1 MSRRRSERS
10 GPHARRRTG
19 ISIIEMVTVIALTGI
34 LSVGLAGI
42 LRHPLQG
49 YAAVSRR
56 SELVDLADLAVH
68 RMSRD
73 LRMALPN
80 SVRVSGSGNAIELL
94 HATAGARYRA
104 EPGVN
109 GAGGPTTLDH
119 TDASDRLSFGGDA
132 QWNLIGRIGALAFA
146 YGAPLAAG
154 TRVAIY
160 PTGSDVW
167 SAAASD
173 ANPGI
178 ITASTNA
185 ITLHD
190 DGDEDQIALSKAHRF
205 SLVSPRSR
213 LYLVDGPISYV
224 CDPSGQALWRVDRYA
239 ISASQPTDLS
249 ASPLAGGTPARA
261 ADRIERC
268 AFGYV
273 PGTPAR
279 SGLVTLEI
287 VVASE
292 GERVRILHQVP
303 IPNAP

>member
-1 MSRRRSERS
+1 MTVQGERRRLASRRL
-10 GPHARRRTG
+10 AG
-19 ISIIEMVTVIALTGI
+19 ISIIEMVTVIAVTGI

-42 LRHPLQG
+42 LRHPMQG

-56 SELVDLADLAVH
+56 SELVELADLAVL

-80 SVRVSGSGNAIELL
+80 SVRVSESGEAIELL
-94 HATAGARYRA
+94 HAAAGARYRA

-109 GAGGPTTLDH
+109 DAGGPAARDH
-119 TDASDRLSFGGDA
+119 TDAADWLSFGGDSS
-132 QWNLIGRIGALAFA
+132 WNLIGRISAPSFSH
-146 YGAPLAAG
+146 GAPLAAG

-167 SAAASD
+167 AAAAAN
-173 ANPGI
+173 ANPSI
-178 ITASTNA
+178 ITASTNT
-185 ITLHD
+185 ITLRD
-190 DGDEDQIALSKAHRF
+190 DGDEDQIGLASVHRF

-224 CDPSGQALWRVDRYA
+224 CDPEGNALWRVDRYA
-239 ISASQPTDLS
+239 IAANQPTSLS
-249 ASPLAGGTPARA
+249 ASPLAAGASARA

-268 AFGYV
+268 AFAYV

-287 VVASE
+287 VIASE
-292 GERVRILHQVP
+292 GERVRLLHQVP